1 MVLGKETLVVNS
13 CVGGEQAEA
22 LGVQPGWRCRRVGA
36 VAVASL
42 KEFMVAVQ
50 EERKDAGAARKV
62 GQVLLFLFIGS
73 LLDTQSSLLCSSLP
87 WP

>member
-1 MVLGKETLVVNS
+1 
-13 CVGGEQAEA
+13 
-22 LGVQPGWRCRRVGA
+22 VGA